1 MRFVPPHS
9 KTAFHSPSKLAVWIH
24 SGRCRGQK
32 RIHETARGGCG
43 GATRRVLD
51 KQPVTGDQLCLRMG
65 DEQRPQ
71 VGVPRIGGIA
81 AGDRL
86 APDGV
91 GDQVGI
97 ELMEGFPAG
106 PRLPSVPGV
115 SGLPNKWSG
124 EAWHGLRFNDCHNVA
139 PVHHTDNSFSLG
151 VDTHRRGGI
160 LSLDQQVA
168 CPNGRRT
175 TPVEGVCTTCTMV
188 LVPAS
193 LE

>member
-1 MRFVPPHS
+1 MDSGLRRNDRTHARDPKETFS
-9 KTAFHSPSKLAVWIH
+9 LKFPSGK
-24 SGRCRGQK
+24 K
-32 RIHETARGGCG
+32 RIHETTKRSHRG
-43 GATRRVLD
+43 AARRVLD

-65 DEQRPQ
+65 GEQRPK
-71 VGVPRIGGIA
+71 VGVPRAGGIA

-97 ELMEGFPAG
+97 ELMEGFRRAAA
-106 PRLPSVPGV
+106 SVSARCV
-115 SGLPNKWSG
+115 RSANKWSG

-160 LSLDQQVA
+160 LTLDQQVA
-168 CPNGRRT
+168 CPNRRT